1 MRNPPHILKEIRTG
15 LPAADPSMIYEAVAE
30 AAWTAERY
38 SHTAAEFAAIGDM
51 RGLSY
56 AIRCAAKA
64 LQTATSLAEE
74 LRPSPQ
80 GGRAA

>member
-1 MRNPPHILKEIRTG
+1 MMHLRQIVSGGPT
-15 LPAADPSMIYEAVAE
+15 ADPGMIYEAVAE
-30 AAWTAERY
+30 AAVTAERY

-64 LQTATSLAEE
+64 LETAASIAEE
-74 LRPSPQ
+74 LRPSQQ